1 MRRDPSPSTEVN
13 LPKRPYDLPP
23 MSALVAFESAARHVS
38 FTQAAQELN
47 VTPAAVS
54 HQVKSLEAQLEC
66 RLFHR
71 HHRGVALTETGAY
84 LLVALQRGFECM
96 AEAMSQLR
104 RSTQAASVTIGVTT
118 AVSSLWLTPRLAEFW
133 KTHGDVSVAQIVSDT
148 GEVPTECDLSIRY
161 GVLPRDRAAARVL
174 FRDRLM
180 ALGSP
185 EFARSRR
192 IGGLSDLATLPLI
205 HFDTPVTGWTD
216 WQGWFRALGY
226 HGPIMQSHRVNNYLI
241 ALQAAR
247 DDMGAVLGWVA
258 LARPF
263 LDKGQLVALLPDKV
277 APQEEFH
284 VTLHNPTSTRARLVY
299 DWLASVARS
308 APCAD
313 PWLID

>member
-1 MRRDPSPSTEVN
+1 MN
-13 LPKRPYDLPP
+13 
-23 MSALVAFESAARHVS
+23 ALVAFEAAARHVS

-54 HQVKSLEAQLEC
+54 HQVKALEAELQC
-66 RLFHR
+66 RLFRR
-71 HHRGVALTETGAY
+71 HHRGVSLTETGAY
-84 LLVALQRGFECM
+84 LLVALQRGFESM
-96 AEAMSQLR
+96 ADATAQLR
-104 RSTQAASVTIGVTT
+104 RSAGTASVTIGVTT

-161 GVLPRDRAAARVL
+161 SVLPRDKGAARVL

-185 EFARSRR
+185 AFARSHQ
-192 IGGLSDLATLPLI
+192 IGNLVDLAALPLI

-216 WQGWFRALGY
+216 WRGWFRALDY
-226 HGPIMQSHRVNNYLI
+226 NGPIRQTHWVNNYLI

-263 LDKGQLVALLPDKV
+263 LDKGQLVALLPDTV
-277 APQEEFH
+277 TPNEEFH
-284 VTLHNPTSTRARLVY
+284 VTLHNQTSTRARLVY
-299 DWLASVARS
+299 DWLTS
-308 APCAD
+308 AGTSAVCAD
-313 PWLID
+313 TWLID

>member
-1 MRRDPSPSTEVN
+1 
-13 LPKRPYDLPP
+13 
-23 MSALVAFESAARHVS
+23 MSALVAFEAAARHVS

-54 HQVKSLEAQLEC
+54 HQVKALEAELQC
-66 RLFHR
+66 RLFRR
-71 HHRGVALTETGAY
+71 HHRGVTLTETGAY
-84 LLVALQRGFECM
+84 LLVALQRGFESM
-96 AEAMSQLR
+96 ADATAQLR
-104 RSTQAASVTIGVTT
+104 RSAKAASVTIGVTT

-148 GEVPTECDLSIRY
+148 GETPTECDLSIRY
-161 GVLPRDRAAARVL
+161 GILPRDRGAARVL

-185 EFARSRR
+185 EFARTHQIS
-192 IGGLSDLATLPLI
+192 GLSDLSRVPLI

-226 HGPIMQSHRVNNYLI
+226 HGPIRQSHWVNNYLI

-263 LDKGQLVALLPDKV
+263 LDKGQLVPLLPDKV
-277 APQEEFH
+277 TPKEEFH
-284 VTLHNPTSTRARLVY
+284 VTLHNQTSTRARLVY
-299 DWLASVARS
+299 DWLTSAGTSAAS
-308 APCAD
+308 AD
-313 PWLID
+313 TWLID